1 MPPFAATISMLANV
15 ILLDQRL
22 KTVIDIRRGVAPADR
37 LDFAPG
43 RNVTRDST

>member
-1 MPPFAATISMLANV
+1 MPPLAAPISKLANV
-15 ILLDQRL
+15 ILLNERL
-22 KTVIDIRRGVAPADR
+22 EMVIDIRRGVARADR

>member
-1 MPPFAATISMLANV
+1 MPPFAISKLANV
-15 ILLDQRL
+15 ILLDEHLRM
-22 KTVIDIRRGVAPADR
+22 VVDIRRGVAPADR